1 MENFDIAQ
9 TNFFIFADKQGET
22 LVLIN
27 HECILQFKETPDDPR
42 LYI

>member
-1 MENFDIAQ
+1 MENFDLAEI
-9 TNFFIFADKQGET
+9 NFFIFADKQGET

-27 HECILQFKETPDDPR
+27 HEGILRIKETPDDPR